1 VILRPV
7 VVGVPFPQDSPA
19 RGANPDGKAWG
30 MTEEEA
36 SGSETEG
43 EPIPSVAPVESEE
56 AANQAPASP
65 AVPSVPAP
73 AVPPAPAPSAP
84 ETASVEERKAA
95 LAQAVA
101 GQIAQGYRVESQSE
115 FQAVVVKG
123 KRPSHLLHL
132 VLTIITLGLWGIVW
146 IILSITMHV
155 HRRIVQVNE
164 FGNTTV
170 QHVKN

>member
-1 VILRPV
+1 
-7 VVGVPFPQDSPA
+7 
-19 RGANPDGKAWG
+19 
-30 MTEEEA
+30 
-36 SGSETEG
+36 
-43 EPIPSVAPVESEE
+43 
-56 AANQAPASP
+56 
-65 AVPSVPAP
+65 
-73 AVPPAPAPSAP
+73 
-84 ETASVEERKAA
+84 

-146 IILSITMHV
+146 ITLSITMHI